1 METIIEFL
9 YRFCSYVMFGF
20 TLEIFFVAIS
30 NIADGS
36 IKGRDKYLEGKTYLW
51 MVPIYG
57 FLLTLLFEPMSI
69 NLMNYGILTRYII
82 YGFMIT
88 VFEGLTGLIYDKLLG
103 FCPWDCVSSSPDPG
117 CAPPPA
123 GGASPPRRSRRCTPA
138 RRSSPSHGFVPP
150 GYRSH
155 PAEWSG

>member
-103 FCPWDCVSSSPDPG
+103 FCPWDYSNSKWKLHPRGYTKVTLIPAWGVAGLIIEKYSELLLYLSPFVSN
-117 CAPPPA
+117 
-123 GGASPPRRSRRCTPA
+123 
-138 RRSSPSHGFVPP
+138 F
-150 GYRSH
+150 YR
-155 PAEWSG
+155 G